1 MGFFVFNFN
10 FQFMNN
16 NTNNPGSLGR
26 SPSQADPIRALYG
39 ALQALTA
46 IYQEAGVSPQ
56 AARIAAL
63 ADLECDFGVLP
74 LAA

>member
-1 MGFFVFNFN
+1 
-10 FQFMNN
+10 MNT
-16 NTNNPGSLGR
+16 NTNNPGNGN
-26 SPSQADPIRALYG
+26 PADPVGALYG

-63 ADLECDFGVLP
+63 ADFECDFGVLP

>member
-1 MGFFVFNFN
+1 MT
-10 FQFMNN
+10 N
-16 NTNNPGSLGR
+16 NTNNPGSLNR
-26 SPSQADPIRALYG
+26 NPFQADPIRALYG
-39 ALQALTA
+39 ALQELTA

-56 AARIAAL
+56 AARTAAL

>member
-1 MGFFVFNFN
+1 
-10 FQFMNN
+10 MNN
-16 NTNNPGSLGR
+16 NANNPGSLGR
-26 SPSQADPIRALYG
+26 NELLADPLRALFG
-39 ALQALTA
+39 TLEELTA
-46 IYQEAGVSPQ
+46 IYKEAGVPPQ

>member
-1 MGFFVFNFN
+1 MK
-10 FQFMNN
+10 N
-16 NTNNPGSLGR
+16 NTNSPNPGTSY
-26 SPSQADPIRALYG
+26 QADPVRALYG
-39 ALQALTA
+39 ALQELTA

-63 ADLECDFGVLP
+63 ADFECDFGVLP

>member
-1 MGFFVFNFN
+1 MK
-10 FQFMNN
+10 NN
-16 NTNNPGSLGR
+16 NNSPGSFDR
-26 SPSQADPIRALYG
+26 NTADPVRALYG
-39 ALQALTA
+39 ALQELTS

-63 ADLECDFGVLP
+63 ADFECDFGVVS